1 MIIRTARKKNFTVI
15 DNRILED
22 DRLSFKAK
30 GILCYLL
37 SRPDDWQVNDA
48 HLSTIGIDGE
58 ASTRSALKEI
68 EDAGYLVRIRHKG
81 QRGRFEWTT
90 YVFDEPQP
98 RDGFPPMETPPMV
111 TPVDDPQDGFPPVD
125 RPPMEN
131 PRVDNRTVINTIE
144 TKTEKQPLLPP
155 EEPADGNDVDAGKKK
170 QRGAVHKCWQEN
182 MPGMMTPIIADE
194 LNELIDSYGP
204 TSVIHAVGV
213 AVKADIRNMRYVAG
227 ILQRENARASPSGN
241 GHHDGKPLSVER
253 MEGEDW

>member
-1 MIIRTARKKNFTVI
+1 MKHVVK
-15 DNRILED
+15 DNRPGFYSIQNDVLD
-22 DRLSFKAK
+22 DFGAAIGPY
-30 GILCYLL
+30 GIALY
-37 SRPDDWQVNDA
+37 
-48 HLSTIGIDGE
+48 
-58 ASTRSALKEI
+58 SALCRFASRDGTTFPTMQKLADVTGMSKSAVKKYLAVLSEVGLIEI
-68 EDAGYLVRIRHKG
+68 EERYSDAGDRDSNLYTINDYVG
-81 QRGRFEWTT
+81 VGRVATEVGRVVT
-90 YVFDEPQP
+90 EGESPH
-98 RDGFPPMETPPMV
+98 DGGVGRVATP
-111 TPVDDPQDGFPPVD
+111 
-125 RPPMEN
+125 N
-131 PRVDNRTVINTIE
+131 NTHSTNTQLPI
-144 TKTEKQPLLPP
+144 PP
-155 EEPADGNDVDAGKKK
+155 EEPVDGNDGDAGKKK